1 MSKGKMLGKLTQIA
15 AGSIL
20 GSDPVE
26 EAAAKI
32 VNDQMDKRKDYVKV
46 PDIVGVPLADAE
58 KVLSKYQFKFI
69 KTLADP
75 DIKYANKRTD
85 IVLATKPKGGSSVP
99 PNTFIK
105 LIYADQEVLT
115 ASQLQLKDKAIQQNA
130 QKESNK
136 LLMHKL
142 LDTSKSQAG
151 KFSDKLKFNL
161 KSHGKH
167 SSQETDS

>member
-1 MSKGKMLGKLTQIA
+1 MLANIGKFA

-26 EAAAKI
+26 EAVAKI
-32 VNDQMDKRKDYVKV
+32 VNNQMDKCKDYVKV

-58 KVLSKYQFKFI
+58 KVLSEYQFKFI

-105 LIYADQEVLT
+105 LIYADQEVLA

-136 LLMHKL
+136 LLMRKL
-142 LDTSKSQAG
+142 LDTSKSQAS

-161 KSHGKH
+161 KSHAKH
-167 SSQETDS
+167 SSQKTGS